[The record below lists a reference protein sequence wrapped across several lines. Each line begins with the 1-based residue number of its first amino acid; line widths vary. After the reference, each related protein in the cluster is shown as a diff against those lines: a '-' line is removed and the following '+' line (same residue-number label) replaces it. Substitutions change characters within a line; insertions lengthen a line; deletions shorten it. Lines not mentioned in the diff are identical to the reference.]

1 MDAAPSAYA
10 NGAPLD
16 AGVLGVVRATRAGP
30 DGRHLILADADGDQ
44 RLWLRAEDALT
55 PAVVLPLDEAFE
67 IRMGAALRLLHRIRG
82 EPAGPPPP
90 HLAVTRFQ
98 RMRLTLLVNIHDRLT
113 AGASKREIARA
124 LIYLGLDPGPAAAWK
139 TSSERRR
146 TLRLCDEARAMVAQ
160 GYRLLLRGK

>member
-10 NGAPLD
+10 GGAPLD
-16 AGVLGVVRATRAGP
+16 TDALGAVRAMRAAP

-44 RLWLRAEDALT
+44 RLWLRAEDART

-67 IRMGAALRLLHRIRG
+67 MRVGAALRLLRRLRG
-82 EPAGPPPP
+82 EPVGPPPP

-98 RMRLTLLVNIHDRLT
+98 RIRLTLLVNIHDRLA
-113 AGASKREIARA
+113 AGASKREIART
-124 LIYLGLDPGPAAAWK
+124 LIYPGLDPGPAAAWK
-139 TSSERRR
+139 ASSERRR